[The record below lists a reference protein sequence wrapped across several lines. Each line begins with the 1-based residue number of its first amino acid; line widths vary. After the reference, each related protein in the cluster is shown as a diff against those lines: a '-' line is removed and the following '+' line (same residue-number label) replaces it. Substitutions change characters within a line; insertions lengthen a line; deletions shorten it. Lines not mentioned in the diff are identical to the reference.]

1 MARHL
6 TSETPALQRLSEESR
21 HRILRNLKLAE
32 DGRPDRRLLENDA
45 EEVAVKYA
53 RDPKIFVG
61 RDHPRPWR
69 PWYRSFAD
77 RLGQRAP
84 DLDVLQVGS
93 CRCRQG
99 AGNGTGESRR

>member
-1 MARHL
+1 M
-6 TSETPALQRLSEESR
+6 QRLSEESR

-32 DGRPDRRLLENDA
+32 DLGAQTATLSGNDA

-53 RDPKIFVG
+53 RDHNLSKIFVG

-84 DLDVLQVGS
+84 DLDVLQVARADADREPEKAVRENIGDS
-93 CRCRQG
+93 LFDQR
-99 AGNGTGESRR
+99 